1 MYTAR
6 QYLLHF
12 ARAELRQRYIYG
24 PSSAQLRMGP
34 PEELARLLVIFPN
47 PTGHCGNARQAL
59 CRSTMSGAQTAP
71 TLIAGAGNDAVSQLG
86 PFSRRRGVFHNV
98 VQGCTRQAGTHS
110 GIQVRNGLHTFA
122 DGGAAAEERQN
133 ILISNHRL
141 TDVYQV
147 RHIVASFDTQG
158 KRYT

>member
-98 VQGCTRQAGTHS
+98 VQRCTGQAGTHS
-110 GIQVRNGLHTFA
+110 GIQVRNRLHPFA

-133 ILISNHRL
+133 ILVSNHRL
-141 TDVYQV
+141 SPSC
-147 RHIVASFDTQG
+147 IN
-158 KRYT
+158 